1 MKNKNWIKL
10 ISESY
15 IQMNEQDEGN
25 PLYNPTTPTPGF
37 PDGIPDYYEFYD
49 PDIQRIDPDAVRD
62 DLFYGTATGLAYE
75 AFANKFLRG
84 RALSP
89 AVQSAVRGFLLGG
102 AVSLAGFLAALLAA
116 GLTVWMA
123 YELISLLA
131 QAIDDYNGTGP
142 RRIPPILPQ
151 DIRKIFPGGV
161 PAPDP
166 LMTPSML
173 PPGNGTPM
181 LPGQQYPGQ
190 HPIGPNGLPYIPV
203 SSPSGS
209 YPPGQSTPMKPE

>member
-25 PLYNPTTPTPGF
+25 PFYNPTTPTPGY

-62 DLFYGTATGLAYE
+62 DLFYGTATGLAYQ
-75 AFANKFLRG
+75 AFAERFLRG

-89 AVQSAVRGFLLGG
+89 AVQGAVRGFLLGG

-116 GLTVWMA
+116 GLTIWAA

-142 RRIPPILPQ
+142 TRIPPILPK

-166 LMTPSML
+166 QIAPTML
-173 PPGNGTPM
+173 PPGNYPM

-209 YPPGQSTPMKPE
+209 YPPGQSTPMKVE